1 MLSQNTL
8 KSYHK
13 TQIDRER
20 LNPAVHKWGFV
31 DSQFG
36 PLYVICERTLVKTE
50 VMNTV
55 LLCFIKIITLSLN
68 SREIFG

>member
-20 LNPAVHKWGFV
+20 LAPAVSKHVNKCFEFV
-31 DSQFG
+31 NPDD
-36 PLYVICERTLVKTE
+36 EKTKK
-50 VMNTV
+50 M
-55 LLCFIKIITLSLN
+55 LKK
-68 SREIFG
+68 